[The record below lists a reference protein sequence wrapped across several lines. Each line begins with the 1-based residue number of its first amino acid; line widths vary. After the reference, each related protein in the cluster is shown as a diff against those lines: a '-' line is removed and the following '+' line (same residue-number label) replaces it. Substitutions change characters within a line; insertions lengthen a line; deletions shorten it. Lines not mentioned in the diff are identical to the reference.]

1 MPPRFDTSVYTVGW
15 VCASKDEVTASRAFL
30 DEEHEQPP
38 RRPNDNN
45 VYIVGAM
52 GEHKVVIA
60 FPGAGSYGADV
71 IAHTVAHMVRTFQDI
86 RFGLMVGIGGGAPSA
101 PDPKNPLNDIRLGDV
116 VVSMPQ
122 GNYSGVLQY
131 DKGRWK
137 DDGFEIR
144 SHMNQPPKFL
154 LAAMKL
160 LQSDH
165 DIGRGKMTDYIDIRQ
180 KPSASRSWGF
190 RSPGRNLDRLYKRDF
205 PHRGGKD
212 CTDCGFEG
220 LEKRLDR
227 ETDEPVVHYGIIASA
242 NAMMRS
248 AMYRD
253 YLRNTW
259 GVCCFETAAA
269 GLRNDLPCVVIRG
282 IANYSD
288 GHKYDHW
295 QRYAAATAAAYGK
308 DLLRVMPPEEPGST
322 GVTSRIDKYLLRNL
336 EEIEKRVAKLD
347 EIISHNHN
355 EVILRWLN
363 DFSYDLDKSFVFDEI
378 HPGTGQW
385 LLGSDEF
392 QSWYQARG
400 QTLLCLGIPGAG
412 KTVMAATI
420 IEYINTHRH
429 NDNLNHAL
437 GYVFFS
443 FNFPSQKRTK
453 NFVASILKQLAQQ
466 DRHLMQGLKALYGRH
481 SVRGTQPSTHEIID
495 VLCSMSSD
503 RQIYIVVDA
512 VDEIQSLHKEP
523 TEFLLEL
530 FRIQDATGLNILA
543 TSRFAPEIEKIFRER
558 DDCSFLEIRAT
569 DEDIRRYVQGNI
581 TSLPS
586 FVTQDQAM
594 ADRISKEIPRAA
606 SGMFLFARLCLD
618 SLRDQVSPKRMH
630 RALTEMSN
638 NSGLR
643 RLAYQETM
651 KRIES
656 QSPNLRNLA
665 IHALSWIVCAK
676 RPLSI
681 LELQHAL
688 AIQTGS
694 HSIDTEDVAD
704 ATLIISVCVGLVSVD
719 MESGVVRLD
728 HPTTQGFYSNFLEEW
743 FPNAH
748 RKIAEACVTYLSF
761 DRSMSQDAAAIVSQH
776 PFYRYAAQYW
786 DYHGQLDP
794 VADDLLLPLLMSKE
808 KVALYA
814 QHMALRG
821 CRSYDMKLDNPQDIT
836 GLHLAAYFGLI
847 DIAKELVKHGGN
859 LGAKDS
865 WGRNVF
871 AWAAEFGRKKF
882 FEYFHDNVSLWHQ
895 EDKFCM
901 TPLQLASSNGHKHVA
916 KILENRHCGPEK
928 EETSTSEAEL
938 VYAARIGD
946 QRLVE
951 ALLCQG
957 VSANCQQDRRTP
969 LQLAAIGGH
978 LAVGKALLENGAD
991 PNMTD
996 WHGRTPLHHAVLSG
1010 KEEVVKLLLDY
1021 GVDLNLKDRNGDT
1034 ALICAVTVRRDPI
1047 VRLLLS
1053 YKPQLDSQDSYG
1065 NTALIEAVAFCSD
1078 ETFGELLQSGSDLNI
1093 QNRNGVTALIRA
1105 ALDRQVEKARLL
1117 LASGPQV
1124 NIGDVTGATALIY
1137 AAQNGCY
1144 EIVEALVQ
1152 GGAHLDIQDNRD
1164 QTALLWAMRRDHE
1177 PITTLL
1183 ILSGADI
1190 EITADKQGGFP
1201 LILAVEESWSHVI
1214 RQLVLMKGADV
1225 NRQDSDGR
1233 TALIYSSQHTTSI
1246 PCVLSLLECGAEL
1259 NSQDNRGSTALIYA
1273 ALWGQEEKVNL
1284 LLESGA
1290 DWNVRD
1296 NEGQTALFYARHS
1309 KHDNIIQSLLR
1320 YQTADEASQSDNA
1333 TVCEDHV
1340 LSGSE

>member
-1 MPPRFDTSVYTVGW
+1 
-15 VCASKDEVTASRAFL
+15 
-30 DEEHEQPP
+30 
-38 RRPNDNN
+38 
-45 VYIVGAM
+45 
-52 GEHKVVIA
+52 
-60 FPGAGSYGADV
+60 
-71 IAHTVAHMVRTFQDI
+71 
-86 RFGLMVGIGGGAPSA
+86 
-101 PDPKNPLNDIRLGDV
+101 
-116 VVSMPQ
+116 
-122 GNYSGVLQY
+122 
-131 DKGRWK
+131 
-137 DDGFEIR
+137 
-144 SHMNQPPKFL
+144 
-154 LAAMKL
+154 
-160 LQSDH
+160 
-165 DIGRGKMTDYIDIRQ
+165 
-180 KPSASRSWGF
+180 
-190 RSPGRNLDRLYKRDF
+190 
-205 PHRGGKD
+205 
-212 CTDCGFEG
+212 
-220 LEKRLDR
+220 
-227 ETDEPVVHYGIIASA
+227 
-242 NAMMRS
+242 
-248 AMYRD
+248 
-253 YLRNTW
+253 
-259 GVCCFETAAA
+259 
-269 GLRNDLPCVVIRG
+269 
-282 IANYSD
+282 
-288 GHKYDHW
+288 
-295 QRYAAATAAAYGK
+295 
-308 DLLRVMPPEEPGST
+308 
-322 GVTSRIDKYLLRNL
+322 
-336 EEIEKRVAKLD
+336 
-347 EIISHNHN
+347 
-355 EVILRWLN
+355 
-363 DFSYDLDKSFVFDEI
+363 
-378 HPGTGQW
+378 
-385 LLGSDEF
+385 
-392 QSWYQARG
+392 
-400 QTLLCLGIPGAG
+400 
-412 KTVMAATI
+412 
-420 IEYINTHRH
+420 
-429 NDNLNHAL
+429 
-437 GYVFFS
+437 
-443 FNFPSQKRTK
+443 
-453 NFVASILKQLAQQ
+453 
-466 DRHLMQGLKALYGRH
+466 
-481 SVRGTQPSTHEIID
+481 
-495 VLCSMSSD
+495 
-503 RQIYIVVDA
+503 
-512 VDEIQSLHKEP
+512 
-523 TEFLLEL
+523 
-530 FRIQDATGLNILA
+530 
-543 TSRFAPEIEKIFRER
+543 
-558 DDCSFLEIRAT
+558 
-569 DEDIRRYVQGNI
+569 
-581 TSLPS
+581 
-586 FVTQDQAM
+586 
-594 ADRISKEIPRAA
+594 
-606 SGMFLFARLCLD
+606 
-618 SLRDQVSPKRMH
+618 MH

-978 LAVGKALLENGAD
+978 LAVVKALLENGAD

-1078 ETFGELLQSGSDLNI
+1078 ETFGELLQSGPDLNI

-1183 ILSGADI
+1183 ILSGVDI
-1190 EITADKQGGFP
+1190 EITADKQGVF
-1201 LILAVEESWSHVI
+1201 
-1214 RQLVLMKGADV
+1214 R
-1225 NRQDSDGR
+1225 
-1233 TALIYSSQHTTSI
+1233 
-1246 PCVLSLLECGAEL
+1246 
-1259 NSQDNRGSTALIYA
+1259 
-1273 ALWGQEEKVNL
+1273 
-1284 LLESGA
+1284 
-1290 DWNVRD
+1290 
-1296 NEGQTALFYARHS
+1296 
-1309 KHDNIIQSLLR
+1309 
-1320 YQTADEASQSDNA
+1320 
-1333 TVCEDHV
+1333 
-1340 LSGSE
+1340 